1 MKIKCSVFCIIILLV
16 SSAIAIG
23 ETVSKSTSDDQ
34 LTVEV
39 TVYNNN
45 LGLVKDTR
53 KVELPAGEGELWFM
67 DVASSV
73 IPVSVRAKSLNYPE
87 DFTVR
92 EQNYEYDLI
101 NTDKLLDKYVGKKI
115 KIIDWNEFQDK
126 KDVVEAILLSN
137 NQGQVYKINNEIYL
151 GYPGYKVLPEIP
163 GNLIAKP
170 TLMWLYDNKTK
181 KDHNLEVSYLTRDI
195 SWKADYVV
203 VLNKDDS
210 SADISGW
217 VTIDNKSG
225 AAYKDARLKLIAG
238 EVHQVSE
245 VSEERLM
252 KVARAEMAAPQFEEK
267 PFFEYHIY
275 DLQRKTTVKDNETKQ
290 ISLLEATG
298 VKTQKEFLF
307 YGTRNYF
314 TMRFNEREKQKQPVN
329 VYIKY
334 NNSKNN
340 NLGMPF
346 PAGIMRLYKKD
357 DKGSLQFIGEDKIE
371 HTPKDEEIRL
381 KIGEAF
387 DVTAERVQTDY
398 KQITTRLHESEWEIT
413 LRNHKKED
421 ITVGIV
427 EPLFGNWRVIDS
439 SHPYK
444 KVDAYTI
451 RFDVKVP
458 KDEEVKVKYRVKI
471 GL

>member
-1 MKIKCSVFCIIILLV
+1 
-16 SSAIAIG
+16 
-23 ETVSKSTSDDQ
+23 
-34 LTVEV
+34 
-39 TVYNNN
+39 
-45 LGLVKDTR
+45 
-53 KVELPAGEGELWFM
+53 
-67 DVASSV
+67 
-73 IPVSVRAKSLNYPE
+73 
-87 DFTVR
+87 
-92 EQNYEYDLI
+92 
-101 NTDKLLDKYVGKKI
+101 
-115 KIIDWNEFQDK
+115 
-126 KDVVEAILLSN
+126 
-137 NQGQVYKINNEIYL
+137 
-151 GYPGYKVLPEIP
+151 
-163 GNLIAKP
+163 
-170 TLMWLYDNKTK
+170 
-181 KDHNLEVSYLTRDI
+181 
-195 SWKADYVV
+195 
-203 VLNKDDS
+203 
-210 SADISGW
+210 
-217 VTIDNKSG
+217 
-225 AAYKDARLKLIAG
+225 
-238 EVHQVSE
+238 
-245 VSEERLM
+245 
-252 KVARAEMAAPQFEEK
+252 MAAPQFEEK

-413 LRNHKKED
+413 LRNHKEED

-427 EPLFGNWRVIDS
+427 EPLFGNWQVIDS
-439 SHPYK
+439 SHTYK